1 MKVLFLDFDGV
12 LNNCEWMKKINWQD
26 RPISMFEKD
35 KREIDPTRVKM
46 ISDLALEFNASIVIS
61 SSWRILLSLEELK
74 ALLYGSGLDQRIQ
87 VIGVTPQDSRGFRG
101 SEVETWLKNTHH
113 TIESHVIFD
122 DDGDFHKDQPLVQT
136 SWDSGLQEAHID
148 LARGFLIT

>member
-1 MKVLFLDFDGV
+1 MKVIFLDFDGV
-12 LNNCEWMKKINWQD
+12 LNNGEWMKKINWEE

-35 KREIDPTRVKM
+35 KREIDPSKVKL

-61 SSWRILLSLEELK
+61 SSWRILLSLEELT
-74 ALLYGSGLDQRIQ
+74 ALLRGCGLDEKVS

-101 SEVETWLKNTHH
+101 SEVEAWLKNTHH

-136 SWDSGLQEAHID
+136 SWDSGLNEGHI
-148 LARGFLIT
+148 LFARIHLM